1 LRAWDGVV
9 QQKAYEIGLGDG
21 SSNMMW
27 PLVVYFVL
35 VLLLVA
41 VMLLVSHVLGQRH
54 LSPATASPYEAGIVS
69 EGSARLRFSANFY
82 LIAMFFVVFDVE
94 AVILFSWAIAA
105 RESGWAGFWDAAIFA
120 RAGLERIDLRP
131 PMSITLDWMLPAPA
145 QGAIVAV
152 CRENDQFAHDA
163 CRHFNDEETERCTRI
178 ERDFLR
184 KLLGGCSTPIS
195 ALAEIKGS
203 QVHFKG
209 NILSLDG
216 REKVEIEKVVEAKNS
231 TNLGKLAAEDLLAQG
246 GEEIAEEIRH
256 ATK

>member
-1 LRAWDGVV
+1 MRAWDGVV
-9 QQKAYEIGLGDG
+9 QQKAYEIGLGDR

-105 RESGWAGFWDAAIFA
+105 REGGWAGFWEAAIFA
-120 RAGLERIDLRP
+120 GILLVTLFYLARVGALNWASSNPRP
-131 PMSITLDWMLPAPA
+131 AA
-145 QGAIVAV
+145 
-152 CRENDQFAHDA
+152 
-163 CRHFNDEETERCTRI
+163 
-178 ERDFLR
+178 
-184 KLLGGCSTPIS
+184 
-195 ALAEIKGS
+195 
-203 QVHFKG
+203 
-209 NILSLDG
+209 
-216 REKVEIEKVVEAKNS
+216 KV
-231 TNLGKLAAEDLLAQG
+231 
-246 GEEIAEEIRH
+246 RR
-256 ATK
+256 

>member
-9 QQKAYEIGLGDG
+9 QQKAYEIGLGDR

-105 RESGWAGFWDAAIFA
+105 RESGWAGFWEAAIFA
-120 RAGLERIDLRP
+120 GILLVTLFYLARVGALNWASSNPRP
-131 PMSITLDWMLPAPA
+131 AA
-145 QGAIVAV
+145 
-152 CRENDQFAHDA
+152 
-163 CRHFNDEETERCTRI
+163 
-178 ERDFLR
+178 
-184 KLLGGCSTPIS
+184 
-195 ALAEIKGS
+195 
-203 QVHFKG
+203 
-209 NILSLDG
+209 
-216 REKVEIEKVVEAKNS
+216 KV
-231 TNLGKLAAEDLLAQG
+231 
-246 GEEIAEEIRH
+246 RR
-256 ATK
+256 